1 MTGNEYNELCVEIM
15 TYEKRIKALKN
26 KRLEYIK
33 QEMDNKITNFIVE
46 NNIATYKNQSW
57 FSCNSN
63 IYEIHAYY
71 EWDKRFIEFDILYFG
86 NGEFKNFCM
95 FYYDPE
101 NGSRIPIKDIPG
113 EGREDH
119 ETFMEQVAFCPKLY
133 KVDEANNKYE

>member
-71 EWDKRFIEFDILYFG
+71 EWDK
-86 NGEFKNFCM
+86 
-95 FYYDPE
+95 
-101 NGSRIPIKDIPG
+101 
-113 EGREDH
+113 
-119 ETFMEQVAFCPKLY
+119 Q
-133 KVDEANNKYE
+133 